1 MEPIPSDAPPPFS
14 AVEGSGDAA
23 PEWIA
28 WTSARRDVELTIAE
42 LAAWAAISRVSSASR
57 GSTPEEV

>member
-14 AVEGSGDAA
+14 AVEWSGDAA

-28 WTSARRDVELTIAE
+28 WTSARRDVEWAIAE

-57 GSTPEEV
+57 GSTAEEV